1 MLEIKDLSRWLPQ
14 EVIEF
19 YEGQG
24 YRELYPPQAEAI
36 ERGLLEEKSMFL
48 ALATA
53 SGKTLLA
60 ELAMLKAALQSRRS
74 LYIVPLR
81 ALAAEKF
88 DSFQRFRRLGIS
100 VGISTGDFDK
110 KDERLGRNQIIIATS
125 EKADSLMRNASS
137 WVRDLAV
144 LVVDEIHLLN
154 DVGRGPTLEMTI
166 TKLRHSNPGLQ
177 IIGLSATSANSRDLA
192 DWLDAELV
200 SSDWRPIALKEGV
213 ICQGRLVFPEEERAL
228 EAKKEDKKDEAIA
241 LVRDTLSQDA
251 QILIFE
257 NSRKNAEAAAIK
269 MSNLIPLQPLSEAL
283 SESILATGESETCH
297 RLASCV
303 SRGIAFHHA
312 GLLPEQRRLV
322 EQGFRENKIKVI
334 ASTPT
339 LAAGLNLP
347 ARRVLIKSY
356 RRYEYGLGMVPI
368 PVMEYRQMA
377 GRAGRPGLDPYGESF
392 LMAKNNSEMLNLKE
406 RYIEGSPEE
415 IWSKLAS
422 ESALRT
428 HILSTIAA
436 GFARTERELKDF
448 IATTF
453 YAHQQDPW
461 HLDAALEKVLAF
473 LADNGMIVDGPEG
486 DLLPT
491 RLGSLVSKLYI
502 DPLSAV
508 IMLENLGSG
517 EGNGDRSKREG
528 VARRPSDLSLLHLIT
543 MTPDMSLLYIQSA
556 DGWVEEFIDLNQKE
570 LYEEENYDYLLRE
583 AKTSAMLLDWIG
595 EVREELISDRYRI
608 GPGDIRRSAETAEW
622 LMHSLAELSKHL
634 DLGITYRAEQLSVR
648 LHYGASQDLLTLLDL
663 KGIGRVR
670 ARKLHQSGITNREGL
685 RSADPAEVAR
695 LIGPKI
701 AEKVLLQLDQEE
713 RAERAEGEKSM
724 KEIGLT
730 VPDEPPWGYDREGK
744 GGGRE
749 EGKEAEA
756 NGDMRYQ
763 KTGHLQAQGELTA
776 ERKRAAR
783 RSKQGRLP

>member
-14 EVIEF
+14 EAIEL

-24 YRELYPPQAEAI
+24 YNELYPPQAQAV
-36 ERGLLEEKSMFL
+36 ERGLLEGKNMLL

-53 SGKTLLA
+53 SGKTFLA
-60 ELAMLKAALQSRRS
+60 ELAMLKAALQSKRS

-88 DSFQRFRRLGIS
+88 DSFQRFKDLGVS

-125 EKADSLMRNASS
+125 EKADSLMRNGAS
-137 WVRDLAV
+137 WIRDLAV

-166 TKLRHSNPGLQ
+166 TKLRRSNSGLQ
-177 IIGLSATSANSRDLA
+177 IIGLSATVANSRELA

-213 ICQGRLVFPEEERAL
+213 ICKGRLVFSDEERAL
-228 EAKKEDKKDEAIA
+228 EAKKDESIA
-241 LVRDTLSQDA
+241 LVRDTLSQEA

-269 MSNLIPLQPLSEAL
+269 LSNLIPPEPLSEAL
-283 SESILATGESETCH
+283 SESILATGESETCR

-322 EQGFRENKIKVI
+322 EQGFRENRIKVI

-356 RRYEYGLGMVPI
+356 RRYEYGSGMVPI
-368 PVMEYRQMA
+368 PVIEYRQMA

-392 LMAKNNSEMLNLKE
+392 LMAKDDSEMRNLKE
-406 RYIEGSPEE
+406 HYIDGSPEE

-428 HILSTIAA
+428 HILSTITA
-436 GFARTERELKDF
+436 GFARTEGELKEF

-453 YAHQQDPW
+453 YAYQQDPW

-473 LADNGMIVDGPEG
+473 LSDNGMIVDSQEG
-486 DLLPT
+486 DLAPT

-508 IMLENLGSG
+508 IMLENLAEKGG
-517 EGNGDRSKREG
+517 REEKNGKEASVRT
-528 VARRPSDLSLLHLIT
+528 PTDLSLIHLIT
-543 MTPDMSLLYIQSA
+543 MTPDMALLYIQSA
-556 DGWVEEFIDLNQKE
+556 DGWVEEFIDLNQNE
-570 LYEEENYDYLLRE
+570 LFNEENYDYLLRE
-583 AKTSAMLLDWIG
+583 AKTSAMLSDWIG
-595 EVREELISDRYRI
+595 EVKEELISERYRI

-634 DLGITYRAEQLSVR
+634 DLGITFRAEQLSVR
-648 LHYGASQDLLTLLDL
+648 LHYGAGQDLLSLLDL
-663 KGIGRVR
+663 KGVGRVR
-670 ARKLHQSGITNREGL
+670 ARKLHQSGITNREKL
-685 RSADPAEVAR
+685 KSTDPGEIAR
-695 LIGPKI
+695 LLGPKI
-701 AEKVLLQLDQEE
+701 AEKVLLQLAREE
-713 RAERAEGEKSM
+713 RMDGMRSDEAIEGYGKDGVGEVNSITKNQGAS
-724 KEIGLT
+724 EAQ
-730 VPDEPPWGYDREGK
+730 PPGVRPP
-744 GGGRE
+744 
-749 EGKEAEA
+749 A
-756 NGDMRYQ
+756 N
-763 KTGHLQAQGELTA
+763 KT
-776 ERKRAAR
+776 KAR